1 MKTKKRISGEIPEL
15 LHHVGAIQRSRF
27 KINLIVLV
35 VLVATVIFV
44 AGWFTRDYVKQ
55 RKILKERAEKLDA
68 EILEQKKRFEE
79 LQNASRQSNLEFKK
93 AQIILDLFVLTYGEE
108 SSILNNKFTDDLD
121 LTTKYIKKDP
131 RYRQQSELLN
141 DILSM
146 QKENVGWKIEGLAPE
161 EGFDTLTFVAF
172 ILEKN
177 GLLGKHRAVDVLYR
191 LHEVIPRTESPSM
204 GDVVFYDNSYTMF
217 YFMTDS
223 GVPFVIGMTPKGIL
237 ALKEDFIEK
246 IGYGKINYYKQ

>member
-1 MKTKKRISGEIPEL
+1 MMTKKKISKDIPEL
-15 LHHVGAIQRSRF
+15 IQHVGAIQRSRF

-55 RKILKERAEKLDA
+55 RKILWERAEKLDA

-79 LQNASRQSNLEFKK
+79 LQNASRQSDLEFNR
-93 AQIILDLFVLTYGEE
+93 AQMILDFFVLTYGEE
-108 SSILNNKFTDDLD
+108 LSYLNNKFTDDLD

-177 GLLGKHRAVDVLYR
+177 GLLGKHRAVDVWYR
-191 LHEVIPRTESPSM
+191 LDEVIPRTESPSM
-204 GDVVFYDNSYTMF
+204 GDVVFYDYHFTMF
-217 YFMTDS
+217 HFITEN

-237 ALKEDFIEK
+237 ALKEDFIKK
-246 IGYGKINYYKQ
+246 IGYGKIDYSKQ